1 MHVKCPMVNSV
12 SLFALR
18 QFPDLCMLVGKN
30 KLVRQVRQVV
40 LISRFMVSRLLV
52 RQVVKQ
58 WANGKHFFPD
68 SCQLIQCSKNSSL
81 LSATLI

>member
-1 MHVKCPMVNSV
+1 MHVKCPMINSV

-40 LISRFMVSRLLV
+40 LISRFMVSRLFV

-58 WANGKHFFPD
+58 WPNGKQFFPIRV
-68 SCQLIQCSKNSSL
+68 S
-81 LSATLI
+81 

>member
-1 MHVKCPMVNSV
+1 MHVKCPMINGV

-58 WANGKHFFPD
+58 WANGKQFFPIRV
-68 SCQLIQCSKNSSL
+68 S
-81 LSATLI
+81 

>member
-1 MHVKCPMVNSV
+1 MHVKCPMINSV

-58 WANGKHFFPD
+58 WANGKQFFPIRV
-68 SCQLIQCSKNSSL
+68 S
-81 LSATLI
+81 

>member
-12 SLFALR
+12 SLFAMR

-52 RQVVKQ
+52 RQVIKQ
-58 WANGKHFFPD
+58 WANGKQFFPIRV
-68 SCQLIQCSKNSSL
+68 S
-81 LSATLI
+81 

>member
-58 WANGKHFFPD
+58 WANGKQFFPIRV
-68 SCQLIQCSKNSSL
+68 S
-81 LSATLI
+81 

>member
-1 MHVKCPMVNSV
+1 MHVKCPMINSV

-40 LISRFMVSRLLV
+40 LIFRFMVSRLLV
-52 RQVVKQ
+52 RQVRQVV
-58 WANGKHFFPD
+58 
-68 SCQLIQCSKNSSL
+68 LIFRVMVSRQY
-81 LSATLI
+81 

>member
-12 SLFALR
+12 SLFAMC

-58 WANGKHFFPD
+58 WPNGKQFFPIRV
-68 SCQLIQCSKNSSL
+68 S
-81 LSATLI
+81 

>member
-1 MHVKCPMVNSV
+1 MHVKCPMINSV

-58 WANGKHFFPD
+58 WPNGKQFFPIRV
-68 SCQLIQCSKNSSL
+68 S
-81 LSATLI
+81 